1 MALLPHLHPSIM
13 RPRRP
18 KQYCL
23 QLHTYI
29 YIHPF
34 SKTLQFEICTPFV
47 FSSKGVLFDEEKNTG
62 LHVFVK
68 NWEQKTSVTS
78 PYADLSLGLNDDYAL
93 GWFEPKSI
101 RGTLSHT

>member
-1 MALLPHLHPSIM
+1 M
-13 RPRRP
+13 R
-18 KQYCL
+18 K
-23 QLHTYI
+23 
-29 YIHPF
+29 
-34 SKTLQFEICTPFV
+34 
-47 FSSKGVLFDEEKNTG
+47 KNTG

-101 RGTLSHT
+101 RGHAESYMKFTYILLTARINKAENIVYDLIKPLNPQQENINSIYSFVLIND

>member
-1 MALLPHLHPSIM
+1 M
-13 RPRRP
+13 R
-18 KQYCL
+18 K
-23 QLHTYI
+23 
-29 YIHPF
+29 
-34 SKTLQFEICTPFV
+34 
-47 FSSKGVLFDEEKNTG
+47 KNTG

-101 RGTLSHT
+101 RGHAESLQGSTRPKTSCMTRLSL